1 MNEDTKLG
9 PCTLEG
15 KFVRLEPLR
24 EKHAEV
30 LTEVAAQLDWS
41 IMLYPL
47 LSRRDVDKRILSG
60 IEKEKTDE
68 EYPFAV
74 VLRDQNQ
81 IIGSTSFM
89 LVNARHKRA
98 EVGYTWYLPRF
109 QGTYVN
115 PECKFLLLK
124 HAFEDWGAVRM
135 QIGTDARNIHSQ
147 RAILKLGAKFEGRL
161 RNYGILPDG
170 KPRDSML
177 YSITNTEWPE
187 VKARLITRINAH
199 KSSE

>member
-1 MNEDTKLG
+1 MNEDAKLG

-24 EKHAEV
+24 EKHAEA
-30 LTEVAAQLDWS
+30 LTNVAAQLDWS

-47 LSRRDVDKRILSG
+47 LSRQDVDKRILSG

-81 IIGSTSFM
+81 TIGSTSFM

-98 EVGYTWYLPRF
+98 EIGYTWYHPKF

-177 YSITNTEWPE
+177 YSITNTEWHE
-187 VKARLITRINAH
+187 VKARLITRTNAY